1 MALLLALCLTACLP
15 SAHADEYAEPNTAD
29 GWVDEDD
36 RWLLEKKEV
45 IYMLP
50 FRSDKGI
57 YLNDNA
63 SLTAPSIEV
72 KGGVN
77 TSASSWID
85 CAGLLSATGKVT
97 ANGNGITVGS
107 LECGEIH
114 VGSSLVVRD
123 RISCRG
129 LVGIGENGM
138 LVLPGNTTEDEV
150 RDLKATGD
158 GLILV
163 GTKAYD
169 TNGDLRKGASI
180 YLTDGIDVSDDGFGW
195 NSGTCTLTLNDFT
208 RNYVSENI
216 STAGIFISAPGK
228 PVTLVLNG
236 ENELTGPES
245 MDYGIAVQEASLT
258 LTGGGSLNCSDSAV
272 ALIVFGDSLELAE
285 GCELQD
291 NKKVFNDPAGQG
303 AYIMESGGQT
313 PATSFSLEMKKYSVT
328 VTTDGNGTAMANPAS
343 AAKGD
348 TVTLTA
354 TPNAGYVFDRWEVS
368 PATVTIASDN
378 TFTMPGSA
386 VEIKAHF
393 KQAEYT
399 VTLDANGGA
408 GTPASVTTVNGGFLP
423 GNIPNPVREGYA
435 FQGWYTER
443 DGGYQAIPGSEF
455 SGNVTLYAHWK
466 AADYKVTLNT
476 NGGTVNEGNVTGYV
490 YGKGA
495 KLPTDVTREG
505 YTFGGWY
512 DNEALSGS
520 RVTVITGTDTGD
532 KTYWAKWTAIPGSA
546 PVFTLPDG
554 PQEVAVRPGERAT
567 LTAAATNATVCQ
579 WYVNRNDGAGYVKL
593 SGATD
598 MTYTTSAV
606 TLDNDGY
613 TYYCEAANPYGEA
626 RSPRFTLRVSEAAAG
641 APPKTGDGSHTGLW
655 LSLMLL
661 SLGGLAALGLARRR
675 SMR

>member
-1 MALLLALCLTACLP
+1 MEKGKRAGRGVRLVALLLALCLTACLP
-15 SAHADEYAEPNTAD
+15 SALADEYAEPKTED
-29 GWVDEDD
+29 GWVVDKDD
-36 RWLLEKKEV
+36 RWRLEKKEV
-45 IYMLP
+45 TYTLP
-50 FRSDKGI
+50 FKSNKGI
-57 YLNDNA
+57 YLNKGA

-72 KGGVN
+72 KGDVT
-77 TSASSWID
+77 TSGSSWID

-97 ANGNGITVGS
+97 ADGITVGS
-107 LECGEIH
+107 LKCGEIY

-123 RISCRG
+123 RISCDG
-129 LVGIGENGM
+129 DIEVNGM
-138 LVLPGNTTEDEV
+138 LVLPGNTTQEEV
-150 RDLKATGD
+150 KALGATGE

-169 TNGDLRKGASI
+169 TKGTPVEGASI
-180 YLTDGIDVSDDGFGW
+180 HLTDGIDVSDEGFDWKGE
-195 NSGTCTLTLNDFT
+195 TCTLTLTDFT
-208 RNYVSENI
+208 RDYVSGNI
-216 STAGIFISAPGK
+216 KTAGIFISAPGK
-228 PVTLVLNG
+228 AVTLVLNG
-236 ENELTGPES
+236 ENNLTGLES
-245 MDYGIAVQEASLT
+245 KNYGIAVQEASLT
-258 LTGGGSLNCSDSAV
+258 LTGGGSLNCTDSGV
-272 ALIVFGDSLELAE
+272 ALAVLGDSLKLAE

-291 NKKVFNDPAGQG
+291 GKEIVGGGGVF
-303 AYIMESGGQT
+303 YIMESGGVN
-313 PATSFSLEMKKYSVT
+313 PATSFSLKMQQYDVT
-328 VTTDGNGTAMANPAS
+328 VTTDGNGTATAKPAS

-354 TPNAGYVFDRWEVS
+354 TPNPGYVFDRWEVLS
-368 PATVTIASDN
+368 GGVTIGSDN

-393 KQAEYT
+393 KQAEY
-399 VTLDANGGA
+399 
-408 GTPASVTTVNGGFLP
+408 
-423 GNIPNPVREGYA
+423 
-435 FQGWYTER
+435 
-443 DGGYQAIPGSEF
+443 
-455 SGNVTLYAHWK
+455 
-466 AADYKVTLNT
+466 KVTLNT
-476 NGGTVNEGNVTGYV
+476 NGGTVNAGDVTGYV
-490 YGKGA
+490 YGEGA
-495 KLPTDVTREG
+495 KLPTDVTRDG

-613 TYYCEAANPYGEA
+613 TYYCEATNTYGEA
-626 RSPRFTLRVSEAAAG
+626 RSPRFTLRVSEAAA
-641 APPKTGDGSHTGLW
+641 ATPPQTGDDSHTGLW
-655 LSLMLL
+655 LALALV
-661 SLGGLAALGLARRR
+661 SLGGLCAAVYTARRR
-675 SMR
+675 RGGAR

>member
-1 MALLLALCLTACLP
+1 M
-15 SAHADEYAEPNTAD
+15 E
-29 GWVDEDD
+29 
-36 RWLLEKKEV
+36 
-45 IYMLP
+45 
-50 FRSDKGI
+50 SD
-57 YLNDNA
+57 
-63 SLTAPSIEV
+63 
-72 KGGVN
+72 GVN
-77 TSASSWID
+77 
-85 CAGLLSATGKVT
+85 
-97 ANGNGITVGS
+97 
-107 LECGEIH
+107 
-114 VGSSLVVRD
+114 
-123 RISCRG
+123 
-129 LVGIGENGM
+129 
-138 LVLPGNTTEDEV
+138 
-150 RDLKATGD
+150 
-158 GLILV
+158 
-163 GTKAYD
+163 
-169 TNGDLRKGASI
+169 
-180 YLTDGIDVSDDGFGW
+180 
-195 NSGTCTLTLNDFT
+195 
-208 RNYVSENI
+208 
-216 STAGIFISAPGK
+216 
-228 PVTLVLNG
+228 
-236 ENELTGPES
+236 
-245 MDYGIAVQEASLT
+245 
-258 LTGGGSLNCSDSAV
+258 
-272 ALIVFGDSLELAE
+272 
-285 GCELQD
+285 
-291 NKKVFNDPAGQG
+291 
-303 AYIMESGGQT
+303 

-354 TPNAGYVFDRWEVS
+354 TPNPGYVFDRWEVLS
-368 PATVTIASDN
+368 GGVTIGSDN
-378 TFTMPGSA
+378 TFTMPGNA
-386 VEIKAHF
+386 VQIKAYF

-408 GTPASVTTVNGGFLP
+408 GIPTSVTTVNGGTLP
-423 GNIPNPVREGYA
+423 ESIPNPVREGYA
-435 FQGWYTER
+435 FQGWYIAP
-443 DGGYQAIPGSEF
+443 DGGNQSIPGLSKF
-455 SGNVTLYAHWK
+455 FDDVTLYAHWK

-490 YGKGA
+490 YGEGA

-567 LTAAATNATVCQ
+567 LTAAATNATVYQ
-579 WYVNRNDGAGYVKL
+579 WYVNRNDGADYVKL

-613 TYYCEAANPYGEA
+613 TYYCEATNTYGEA
-626 RSPRFTLRVSEAAAG
+626 RSTRFTLRVSEAAAG